1 MLFVVWFA
9 GQISMPQS
17 DNVTVGIV
25 ETDGAH
31 GKEVL
36 EHLTQRESLFSFVMY
51 DNKEALQED
60 VIAGKLECGFYFSNN
75 FEKKFEHE
83 KLKNSVS
90 YLCTPLTTKG
100 EVARET
106 FYAALF
112 EVYGAQMLSAR
123 TEQLFGDDANARVMS
138 CLPIMKNISKETKF
152 FRLMGADRGSGD
164 DRERKTG
171 ISTSRTC
178 GIVSVFDHICGIR
191 TTF

>member
-1 MLFVVWFA
+1 
-9 GQISMPQS
+9 MPQS

-51 DNKEALQED
+51 DSKEALQED

-106 FYAALF
+106 FMRRCL
-112 EVYGAQMLSAR
+112 R
-123 TEQLFGDDANARVMS
+123 CTERR
-138 CLPIMKNISKETKF
+138 C
-152 FRLMGADRGSGD
+152 
-164 DRERKTG
+164 
-171 ISTSRTC
+171 
-178 GIVSVFDHICGIR
+178 
-191 TTF
+191 

>member
-1 MLFVVWFA
+1 
-9 GQISMPQS
+9 MPQS

-51 DNKEALQED
+51 DSKEALQED

-90 YLCTPLTTKG
+90 YLCTRLPQR
-100 EVARET
+100 ARW
-106 FYAALF
+106 
-112 EVYGAQMLSAR
+112 
-123 TEQLFGDDANARVMS
+123 RVRHFMRR
-138 CLPIMKNISKETKF
+138 CL
-152 FRLMGADRGSGD
+152 RCA
-164 DRERKTG
+164 ER
-171 ISTSRTC
+171 RC
-178 GIVSVFDHICGIR
+178 
-191 TTF
+191 

>member
-1 MLFVVWFA
+1 
-9 GQISMPQS
+9 MPQS

-36 EHLTQRESLFSFVMY
+36 QHLTQRESLFSFVMY
-51 DNKEALQED
+51 DSKEALQED

-112 EVYGAQMLSAR
+112 EVYGVQGQSSCLVMMQ
-123 TEQLFGDDANARVMS
+123 TQRVMS

-152 FRLMGADRGSGD
+152 FRLMWSRQ
-164 DRERKTG
+164 RQYRRQRKKNRYFHFTDLWH
-171 ISTSRTC
+171 C
-178 GIVSVFDHICGIR
+178 FC
-191 TTF
+191 F